1 MPTNHKA
8 VVLTVGTGTK
18 GQEEETLLQPILNS
32 VKAGAPWEQ
41 IYLLASQDS
50 RKWAKILEERLIE
63 QEYKVQRETLP
74 ENTTQDDVDACFDV
88 FDRALAKLLKSFHP
102 SEVVFDYTRGTK
114 AMSSAAV
121 LAATRR
127 GIGVLR
133 YVTAPQ
139 SRKDVHGRAKTAHTI
154 FHDGGTALVTAARA
168 LDTARQFMIA
178 GNYAATVELL
188 APDTVKNWSRSHKA
202 IARALSYYA
211 NFYLCWDSL
220 DYAEASK
227 IASQLERYNPAPGQ
241 PWENLAPNPTQF
253 QWVRDLKD
261 AKSATAN
268 TPKKRLPILWHVA
281 ADLLANAERRMKD
294 GLLELA
300 FLLTYRATEIALHA
314 ALCETGTEPANCNLE
329 QALDLLEDQKLAQ
342 AIYPLVREKQAPLH
356 RDNRNKS
363 LLIHGYKAMPAF
375 EKARL
380 SETHRDLVDT
390 LCSFE
395 PANFDNLLEI
405 AYSCKLAE
413 PLR

>member
-1 MPTNHKA
+1 MPTNLKA
-8 VVLTVGTGTK
+8 LVLTVGTGTK

-32 VKAGAPWEQ
+32 VKTGAPWEQ

-63 QEYKVQRETLP
+63 QGYKVQRETLP
-74 ENTTQDDVDACFDV
+74 DKTTQDDVDACFIV
-88 FDRALAKLLKSFHP
+88 FDRALEALLKNYQP

-114 AMSSAAV
+114 AMSAAAV
-121 LAATRR
+121 LAATRHE
-127 GIGVLR
+127 IGTLR
-133 YVTAPQ
+133 YVTSPQ
-139 SRKDVHGRAKTAHTI
+139 SRKDIHGRAKIAHTI
-154 FHDGGTALVTAARA
+154 FHDGDTSLATAARA
-168 LDTARQFMIA
+168 LDKAKQFMFA
-178 GNYAATVELL
+178 GNYAAVLELL
-188 APDTVKNWSRSHKA
+188 APDTVKSWSRSHKA
-202 IARALSYYA
+202 VARALSYYA
-211 NFYLCWDSL
+211 NFYLAWDSL
-220 DYAEASK
+220 DYAGAAK
-227 IASQLERYNPAPGQ
+227 VASQLERYNPAPGQ
-241 PWENLAPNPTQF
+241 PWERLAPNPAQF

-261 AKSATAN
+261 AKSATSN
-268 TPKKRLPILWHVA
+268 TPKKRLPILWQVA

-314 ALCETGTEPANCNLE
+314 ALCESGIEPANSNLE
-329 QALDLLEDQKLAQ
+329 KALDLIKDQKLVN

-375 EKARL
+375 EKSRL
-380 SETHRDLVDT
+380 RETHADLVDA

-405 AYSCKLAE
+405 AYSCELAAK
-413 PLR
+413 